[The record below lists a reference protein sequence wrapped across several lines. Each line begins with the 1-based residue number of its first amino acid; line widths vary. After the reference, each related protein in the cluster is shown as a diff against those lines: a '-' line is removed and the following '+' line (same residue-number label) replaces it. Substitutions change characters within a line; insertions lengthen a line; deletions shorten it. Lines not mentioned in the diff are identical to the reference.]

1 MMRKIFPARIGPAV
15 TVIFRKEMLMKKKKY
30 LKTAFFILTVL
41 IAAGILFYLLWVNG
55 AFLPRW
61 ISWNHAS
68 FSDRSGN
75 YEITLTRR
83 SVSVYTDGSLLW
95 TSPKEI
101 KVQDALSLDIDNDKE
116 DELVLLC
123 WKKGHYGNYKPFWV
137 KTDDRA
143 WSQHLF
149 VYEYGSDE
157 VLPKWMSSYLGQ
169 DIANIAAGG
178 SEKTF
183 YRLLFTDPD
192 GNFSSWRWDAWGFTK
207 EDTAVSFVVF
217 GDNLIHE
224 PIYRYG
230 LSQDTSFNFLFEN
243 VIDTIAASDIAIIN
257 QETPFTDD
265 PAKYSDYPRFG
276 TPLEIGRSIV
286 NAGFDVVTCATNHAL
301 DLGQDGID
309 TTKNFFDD
317 NNILCLGIQTTKE
330 QDYCPYNTMMRN
342 GIRFAFLNYTYGT
355 NGIALPSEY
364 PDMVHLL
371 DDEEQIKNDILK
383 AKENADF
390 VIVFAHWGTEY
401 TGEPDAFQQ
410 KWTQIFLDSK
420 VDIVIGTH
428 PHALQPFEMLTGAD
442 GHKMLI
448 YYSLGNFIS
457 SQSEKSCI
465 KGGMAS
471 FTVSLTPAGYQIT
484 ECSLSPLC
492 ITWQKGGK
500 YSTDLCQGEDIL
512 PSVSIPLP
520 ALPPSRQY
528 R

>member
-1 MMRKIFPARIGPAV
+1 MKRKVSLNPIGPTV
-15 TVIFRKEMLMKKKKY
+15 TTMFRKGLHMKKIKI
-30 LKTAFFILTVL
+30 TIVISFILA
-41 IAAGILFYLLWVNG
+41 AAGTLFYLLWAYG

-61 ISWNHAS
+61 ISWNHAT

-75 YEITLTRR
+75 YEITLARR
-83 SVSVYTDGSLLW
+83 SVSVYNDGSLLW
-95 TSPKEI
+95 SSPAEI

-123 WKKGHYGNYKPFWV
+123 WKKGRYADYRPFWV
-137 KTDDRA
+137 KTDEQT

-149 VYEYGSDE
+149 VYEYSAEE
-157 VLPKWMSSYLGQ
+157 VRPKWMSSYLGQ
-169 DIANIAAGG
+169 DIAEITAGG
-178 SEKTF
+178 SEKTY
-183 YRLLFTDPD
+183 YRLLFTDLD
-192 GNFSSWRWDAWGFTK
+192 GNYSSWRWDAWGFTK
-207 EDTAVSFVVF
+207 ENTDVSFVVF

-230 LSQDTSFNFLFEN
+230 LEQDTSFNFLFEN
-243 VIDTIAASDIAIIN
+243 IKDTIAASDIAIIN

-276 TPLEIGRSIV
+276 TPLEVGRSIV
-286 NAGFDVVTCATNHAL
+286 NAGFDAVTCATNHAL
-301 DLGQDGID
+301 DLGQDGIN
-309 TTKNFFDD
+309 TTKTFFDD
-317 NNILCLGIQTTKE
+317 NTILCLGIQTASE
-330 QDYCPYNTMMRN
+330 QDYCPYITMMRN

-364 PDMVHLL
+364 PHMVHLL
-371 DDEEQIKNDILK
+371 DDEAQIKNDILK

-401 TGEPDAFQQ
+401 AEEPDAFQQ
-410 KWTQIFLDSK
+410 KWTQVFLESK

-428 PHALQPFEMLTGAD
+428 PHALQPFEILTGTD

-448 YYSLGNFIS
+448 YYSLGNYIS
-457 SQSEKSCI
+457 SQSEKSCV

-471 FTVSLTPAGYQIT
+471 FTVSLTPNGYHIT
-484 ECSLSPLC
+484 KCTLSPLC

-500 YSTDLCQGEDIL
+500 YSTDFFQGEETL
-512 PSVSIPLP
+512 PSISNPLP
-520 ALPPSRQY
+520 ARSPSLQY